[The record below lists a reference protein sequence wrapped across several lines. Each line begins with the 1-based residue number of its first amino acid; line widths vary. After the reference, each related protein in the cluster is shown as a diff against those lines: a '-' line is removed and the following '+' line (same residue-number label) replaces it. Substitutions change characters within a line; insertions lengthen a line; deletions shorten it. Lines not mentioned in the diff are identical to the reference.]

1 MAKYK
6 YDKYGGITITF
17 SDGKTN
23 FIQRDAAAKLCESI
37 CKCDNDL
44 SVQSLLEEYHQEA
57 YTPTKYRQATTKEI
71 AHALNYQLVS
81 VLSNT
86 DKLTLKQ
93 LRELVEGARIT
104 AVSFVEWLEDQK

>member
-1 MAKYK
+1 MATYN

-23 FIQRDAAAKLCESI
+23 FVQGDDAAKLFNSI
-37 CKCDNDL
+37 CNCDNDL
-44 SVQSLLEEYHQEA
+44 AVQSLLEEYYPEA

-104 AVSFVEWLEDQK
+104 AASFVEWLEQQK